1 MSAYKK
7 FVALVK
13 KAKLP
18 TGYEIVSTS
27 LEAYTESI
35 KPLGKLAERLRIAR
49 IVLLIVGGLLLIAL
63 VVLGLVHRRGEIATA
78 MLVGVTK
85 ARIAWQF
92 MLEVLF
98 PTVFGF
104 AIGTLAG
111 GFGTKP
117 LAHQLAG
124 GYDVTM
130 SASLVWQTIAYGLL
144 ACLVLSFIAMFRVVA
159 VRRISLFA
167 PRDSGDYANVSNAE
181 SAGDAGDTGDV
192 EDAPTTQAEQTKEE
206 SK

>member
-1 MSAYKK
+1 
-7 FVALVK
+7 
-13 KAKLP
+13 
-18 TGYEIVSTS
+18 
-27 LEAYTESI
+27 
-35 KPLGKLAERLRIAR
+35 
-49 IVLLIVGGLLLIAL
+49 
-63 VVLGLVHRRGEIATA
+63 

-167 PRDSGDYANVSNAE
+167 PLDSGDYANVSNAE

-192 EDAPTTQAEQTKEE
+192 EDAPTTLAEQTKEE